1 MSTANQDCTPPPS
14 KKLRV
19 ELKIDNKSKSNLEN
33 LINIPG
39 LQHLAE
45 NIFFSLNY
53 DDLKSCQLLNRS
65 SKRILDNPLFWLKKF
80 VQRGVSRKNEMD
92 WLTAIKLTRN
102 TKLETNVLFYLRRCF
117 KHQRLVDF
125 PCFIDE
131 NVVSKS
137 LKIVRQLDGKNI
149 MNWDSMQPGFIQI
162 FAAKSK
168 QSDQFWCQG
177 WIWNPKDGEIEFI
190 KSLAPLMKNPNKYKH
205 NQDGNTLLHFA
216 AFFERV
222 DLVKY
227 LVSLEDN
234 PNIPNKHGTTPL
246 QNAAKQC
253 YDKRTSDIATVIPSL
268 EICSILSTFPKNS
281 PNGILSESQIWGL
294 WKALDQ
300 LAKYCADLIL
310 QLQKRIPKL
319 DKSKIIFK
327 ERFSNSFPLTIQL
340 HKVPREKINTPMVNQ
355 GVEKN
360 QEARNVLNL
369 NQQAM
374 HNYNVLKRFEDV
386 ISKLEKQK
394 TEDK

>member
-1 MSTANQDCTPPPS
+1 M
-14 KKLRV
+14 
-19 ELKIDNKSKSNLEN
+19 
-33 LINIPG
+33 
-39 LQHLAE
+39 
-45 NIFFSLNY
+45 
-53 DDLKSCQLLNRS
+53 
-65 SKRILDNPLFWLKKF
+65 
-80 VQRGVSRKNEMD
+80 
-92 WLTAIKLTRN
+92 
-102 TKLETNVLFYLRRCF
+102 
-117 KHQRLVDF
+117 
-125 PCFIDE
+125 
-131 NVVSKS
+131 
-137 LKIVRQLDGKNI
+137 RQLDGKNI

-268 EICSILSTFPKNS
+268 EICSILSTFPKTQNG
-281 PNGILSESQIWGL
+281 PNGIFSESQIWGL

-300 LAKYCADLIL
+300 LAKYCADIIL
-310 QLQKRIPKL
+310 QLQKRIPKNGT
-319 DKSKIIFK
+319 I
-327 ERFSNSFPLTIQL
+327 RFGL
-340 HKVPREKINTPMVNQ
+340 
-355 GVEKN
+355 
-360 QEARNVLNL
+360 
-369 NQQAM
+369 
-374 HNYNVLKRFEDV
+374 YD
-386 ISKLEKQK
+386 
-394 TEDK
+394 

>member
-33 LINIPG
+33 LVNIPG
-39 LQHLAE
+39 FQHLAE
-45 NIFFSLNY
+45 NIFLSLNY

-149 MNWDSMQPGFIQI
+149 MNWDSMQPGFIQM

-168 QSDQFWCQG
+168 HSDRFWCQG
-177 WIWNPKDGEIEFI
+177 WNPKYGEIE
-190 KSLAPLMKNPNKYKH
+190 
-205 NQDGNTLLHFA
+205 
-216 AFFERV
+216 
-222 DLVKY
+222 
-227 LVSLEDN
+227 
-234 PNIPNKHGTTPL
+234 
-246 QNAAKQC
+246 
-253 YDKRTSDIATVIPSL
+253 
-268 EICSILSTFPKNS
+268 
-281 PNGILSESQIWGL
+281 
-294 WKALDQ
+294 
-300 LAKYCADLIL
+300 
-310 QLQKRIPKL
+310 
-319 DKSKIIFK
+319 
-327 ERFSNSFPLTIQL
+327 
-340 HKVPREKINTPMVNQ
+340 
-355 GVEKN
+355 
-360 QEARNVLNL
+360 
-369 NQQAM
+369 
-374 HNYNVLKRFEDV
+374 
-386 ISKLEKQK
+386 
-394 TEDK
+394 